1 MPQDFLKLLNLLADA
16 GAEFVIVGGVAAFLH
31 GGRRVTYDV
40 DVVTRLVAKTWPGL
54 IDAIWDAG
62 GRPRIPETRES
73 IKDVLNIEKWMRDK
87 GMLALTFRSTSGAIE
102 IDLLVQQSHR
112 FEQLKARAKTVEL
125 GGYGF
130 LVVSIDDL
138 IEMKRAA
145 GRPQDLLDIAE
156 LTAIKHRLP
165 DPDRE

>member
-40 DVVTRLVAKTWPGL
+40 DVVPRLDAKTWPGL

-87 GMLALTFRSTSGAIE
+87 GMLALTCGAIE